1 MSKRNKDLNEMSSI
15 FPHPFILVHDYTSS
29 MAMPVK
35 LSTFSSFWKWRKHD
49 FWCILVHKDPP
60 LQSDTTIKKGLLYVS
75 YSFRDSFKYLRL
87 SIISIVW

>member
-35 LSTFSSFWKWRKHD
+35 LSTFSSFWK
-49 FWCILVHKDPP
+49 
-60 LQSDTTIKKGLLYVS
+60 
-75 YSFRDSFKYLRL
+75 
-87 SIISIVW
+87 